1 MIKQITVDEL
11 RPGMFIHKLEVW
23 WIKDKR
29 IRNQMLV
36 TDPRQIAMLRD
47 EGIQRL
53 WIDLNRSVQ
62 APAAPSA
69 HKKPVERTPFFQEL
83 D

>member
-1 MIKQITVDEL
+1 VIKQITVDEL

-69 HKKPVERTPFFQEL
+69 HKKTVERTPFFQKL

>member
-36 TDPRQIAMLRD
+36 TDPRQIAMLRN

-62 APAAPSA
+62 APAAP
-69 HKKPVERTPFFQEL
+69 
-83 D
+83 